1 MSNYVV
7 GLINGL
13 STCSTY
19 CYTSL
24 ESADK
29 QFKKW
34 KKYFLCN
41 NVVKHRTTIIERDSL
56 DEIESIKIVFTTS
69 TNSEYIMFLSK
80 SPLTKE
86 V

>member
-7 GLINGL
+7 GLIGPD
-13 STCSTY
+13 TCRTY

-24 ESADK
+24 ASARK
-29 QFKKW
+29 QLDQWRKC
-34 KKYFLCN
+34 FLSN
-41 NVVKHRTTIIERDSL
+41 NLVKHRTTIVERDGL
-56 DEIESIKIVFTTS
+56 DEIESIKIVFITS

-80 SPLTKE
+80 SHLTRE

>member
-7 GLINGL
+7 GLIG
-13 STCSTY
+13 SDTCRTY

-24 ESADK
+24 ESARK
-29 QFKKW
+29 QLEQW
-34 KKYFLCN
+34 KKYFMYN
-41 NVVKHRTTIIERDSL
+41 NVVKHRTTIIERNSL

-80 SPLTKE
+80 SHLTRE

>member
-7 GLINGL
+7 GLIGPD
-13 STCSTY
+13 TCRTY
-19 CYTSL
+19 CYTSF

-29 QFKKW
+29 QLKQW
-34 KKYFLCN
+34 KKYFMYN
-41 NVVKHRTTIIERDSL
+41 NIVKHRTSIIERDDL
-56 DEIESIKIVFTTS
+56 DEIQSIRIIFTTS

-80 SPLTKE
+80 SALTRE